1 MLGRSRGYD
10 SQTCRRSD
18 NGKQSQKLRRLRNT
32 ERQLRGGAHF
42 GPEIKSV
49 LIGLSCEDG
58 PQRIRGKCEAVA
70 KRQRRHVRWCL
81 FQCM

>member
-1 MLGRSRGYD
+1 MLGRGRGYD
-10 SQTCRRSD
+10 SQTCRRSG
-18 NGKQSQKLRRLRNT
+18 NEKQSSQKLRTLRNT

-70 KRQRRHVRWCL
+70 KRQRRAR
-81 FQCM
+81 